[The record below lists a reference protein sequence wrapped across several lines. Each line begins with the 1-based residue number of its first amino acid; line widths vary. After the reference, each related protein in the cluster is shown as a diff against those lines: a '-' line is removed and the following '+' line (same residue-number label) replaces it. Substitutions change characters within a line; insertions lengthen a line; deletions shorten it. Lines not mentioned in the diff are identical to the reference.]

1 MSGHGFMFG
10 PAIGKL
16 MAELMDSGSS
26 SIPLDE
32 FRLDRSYGK
41 TEAMK

>member
-10 PAIGKL
+10 PALGRL
-16 MAELMDSGSS
+16 MAELMADGAA

-32 FRLDRSYGK
+32 FRLDRSFGK
-41 TEAMK
+41 AEAMK